1 MVKKIIWTDLA
12 IERYRQIIDY
22 LLSNWSEQEALKF
35 IQIVNQKLA
44 LLSRLPFL
52 GRQSTTNNLIR
63 QILLTKHNRLIYKI
77 ETNRIILLEI
87 FDTRQKEKI

>member
-12 IERYRQIIDY
+12 IERYRQVIDY
-22 LLSNWSEQEALKF
+22 LLNNWSEQEALKL

-44 LLSRLPFL
+44 LLSRFPFL

-87 FDTRQKEKI
+87 FDTRQKEKL